1 MNILNDIFRIGGGK
15 NDSLIAAPSTGEVS
29 FKTAYQARHFG
40 HFRFFSFEEGGNGWD
55 GVFVFDFICIYSVI
69 GMQQSAG
76 WKNSL
81 IV

>member
-40 HFRFFSFEEGGNGWD
+40 HFRFFLLKRAGTAGMAFLCLILY
-55 GVFVFDFICIYSVI
+55 VFI
-69 GMQQSAG
+69 
-76 WKNSL
+76 L
-81 IV
+81 